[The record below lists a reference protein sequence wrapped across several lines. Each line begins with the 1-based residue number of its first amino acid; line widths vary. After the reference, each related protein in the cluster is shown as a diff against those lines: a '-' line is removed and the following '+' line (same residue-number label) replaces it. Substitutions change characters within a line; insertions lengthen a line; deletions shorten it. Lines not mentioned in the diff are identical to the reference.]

1 MSPVGNQLTVKMGA
15 EDDSVVILH
24 LIKKNPIQNE
34 SGEIKRSSYL
44 LIKGTI
50 HQDVSTV
57 NIFVLSHGPSS

>member
-1 MSPVGNQLTVKMGA
+1 MGA